1 MGVVRKFCDPND
13 KRVGVALEILM
24 AKHKAG
30 KLPALLFIGE
40 ELGTARPLY
49 GMVGRFRADPT
60 RAIGHLAVVKRKVI
74 EMASDGAPEV
84 EDPA

>member
-1 MGVVRKFCDPND
+1 MGVVRKFRDPNGE
-13 KRVGVALEILM
+13 RVGVALEILM

-60 RAIGHLAVVKRKVI
+60 RAIGHLAVVKRKVTEI
-74 EMASDGAPEV
+74 AADHAPDV
-84 EDPA
+84 DDPP